1 MILIIDNYDS
11 FVYTLAGYVKKLGRE
26 TRVIRND
33 ALPVEDIL
41 DMKPE
46 AVILSP
52 GPSTPQKAGICI
64 ELIGQCGSTIP
75 ILGICLGHQA
85 IGEAYGGKTVHSNYP
100 MHGKSEAL
108 EHDSTGIFENIQSPI
123 IAGRYH
129 SLVTEIPESSDL
141 VVTIKSPNG
150 EIMAIR
156 HKNYPV
162 YGLQFHP
169 ESVLTH
175 WGLDLMKNF
184 LHIADE
190 WNKKD
195 KDGNKTFSNLKYN
208 NQ

>member
-26 TRVIRND
+26 TSVMRND
-33 ALPVEDIL
+33 ALSVEDVL

-46 AVILSP
+46 AIILSP

-64 ELIGQCGSTIP
+64 ELIKQYGSTIP

-85 IGEAYGGKTVHSNYP
+85 IGEAYGGKTVRSNQP
-100 MHGKSEAL
+100 MHGKSEAI
-108 EHDSTGIFENIQSPI
+108 EHKSMGLFENFKSPI
-123 IAGRYH
+123 VAGRYH
-129 SLVTEIPESSDL
+129 SLVTEIPESSNL
-141 VVTIKSPNG
+141 VVTAKSPNG
-150 EIMAIR
+150 DIMATH

-169 ESVLTH
+169 ESVLTPR
-175 WGLDLMKNF
+175 GLDLMKNF

-190 WNKKD
+190 WNQTVK
-195 KDGNKTFSNLKYN
+195 N
-208 NQ
+208 